1 MSYFQRVIKSL
12 EYRRIL
18 LKGTT
23 KKINSE
29 EGQLLS
35 NFLGSSARSISIPL
49 RSIVAASTTDAAI
62 ERKITG
68 QE

>member
-29 EGQLLS
+29 EGQLLN
-35 NFLGSSARSISIPL
+35 NFLGSSARSVSIPL

>member
-35 NFLGSSARSISIPL
+35 NFLGSSARSVSIPL

-62 ERKITG
+62 EKKIMG

>member
-35 NFLGSSARSISIPL
+35 NFLGSSARSVSIPL
-49 RSIVAASTTDAAI
+49 RSTVAASTTDTAI
-62 ERKITG
+62 EKKITC

>member
-1 MSYFQRVIKSL
+1 MIKSL

-35 NFLGSSARSISIPL
+35 NFRGSSARSVSIPL

-62 ERKITG
+62 EKKITV